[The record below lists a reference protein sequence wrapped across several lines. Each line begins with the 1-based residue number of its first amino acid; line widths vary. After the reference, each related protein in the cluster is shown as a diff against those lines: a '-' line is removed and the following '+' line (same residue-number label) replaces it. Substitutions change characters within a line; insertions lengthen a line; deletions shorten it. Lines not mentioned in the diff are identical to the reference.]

1 MMAVPSLS
9 PKVLHFLSWGR
20 KQKYIIKDLSAF
32 LSVTDNMEI
41 EQQNSGMYHICD
53 LQMSNQQHSGHDVYM
68 CCREG
73 SICLKG
79 GKIHEFVGKL
89 ICIASYVHL

>member
-53 LQMSNQQHSGHDVYM
+53 LQMAISSTVVMMSTHVAEKAVFVSKEEKYM
-68 CCREG
+68 SLLEN
-73 SICLKG
+73 
-79 GKIHEFVGKL
+79 
-89 ICIASYVHL
+89 

>member
-1 MMAVPSLS
+1 MMAVPLLS

-32 LSVTDNMEI
+32 LSVTDNMKI

-53 LQMSNQQHSGHDVYM
+53 LQMAISSTVVMMSTRVAEKAVFVSKEEKYM
-68 CCREG
+68 SLLEN
-73 SICLKG
+73 
-79 GKIHEFVGKL
+79 
-89 ICIASYVHL
+89 